1 MRKILTHFSR
11 NFAKIAKEV
20 KYFKLSAYSA
30 IHYRREKLQY
40 YKRHMKH
47 YVTFLCEMDWRSS
60 FPYICKLIQAFLD
73 QEKNFRE
80 FTSFPTTLS
89 KHSVEKYYV

>member
-1 MRKILTHFSR
+1 
-11 NFAKIAKEV
+11 
-20 KYFKLSAYSA
+20 
-30 IHYRREKLQY
+30 
-40 YKRHMKH
+40 
-47 YVTFLCEMDWRSS
+47 MDWRSS